1 MSNDKMREEF
11 EAWAA
16 CSAWLGLGE
25 ESQLH
30 QDAEGTGYNEIEV
43 HTAWLAWQA
52 SRAAV
57 VVQFPTPMDGPEIDL
72 ADDDYEQFELHENT
86 AIEVNAMRRECLRAV
101 EAAGLK
107 VKP

>member
-1 MSNDKMREEF
+1 MDIEKMREEF
-11 EAWAA
+11 EAWAIT
-16 CSAWLGLGE
+16 SAWLGLGE

-30 QDAEGTGYNEIEV
+30 QDADGKGYNEIEV

-52 SRAAV
+52 SRDAVTVIIPRGNVYSTNEAAS
-57 VVQFPTPMDGPEIDL
+57 Q
-72 ADDDYEQFELHENT
+72 DDYYFDQGQADGLLKAKT
-86 AIEVNAMRRECLRAV
+86 AI

>member
-1 MSNDKMREEF
+1 MNIEKMREEF
-11 EAWAA
+11 EAWAIT
-16 CSAWLGLGE
+16 SAWLGIGD

-30 QDAEGTGYNEIEV
+30 QDAKGTGYNEIEV

-52 SRAAV
+52 SRS
-57 VVQFPTPMDGPEIDL
+57 
-72 ADDDYEQFELHENT
+72 
-86 AIEVNAMRRECLRAV
+86 AIEIVLPEGKSLMERMYGPQAGGPDRLIHHREARMAI